1 MKNCIL
7 LVLVLISCS
16 FYGQNVIANGNFGT
30 GSLSPWGGYANQ
42 VLTDDITNSLC
53 GNDNN
58 GDSSTFQVFSV
69 TEGETY
75 DVAFDYRWVS
85 GSGTYNM
92 TVRVKDGTT
101 GGSNLGT
108 LVLNTT
114 PDTWYNGTFS
124 FTVPSGVTQARIIFY
139 KAAGNRPL
147 RIDNVYVAPTG
158 SLPMYIDPNTPINA
172 QPIGVAGNWDLDFSD
187 EFNDTSLNTSKWVKT
202 VSSSSRAPRAN
213 LGVDDWW
220 WKAENTFLNGTGDLV
235 IRGTKVDNNT
245 MYCGSVESK
254 NLYEPTYGY
263 LEARIQI
270 AETAKGNHTAF
281 WLQGHNQGNVDNSA
295 VDGAE
300 VDIVESAWLA
310 DNTKAVVH
318 FDGYGTYA
326 KNHTIPYNTPNL
338 HLGYH
343 TFGLYWTETSM
354 DIYYDGAK
362 VTSTNPSKPFPFTVD
377 SNGYPLVPQ
386 VPEWLWLSV
395 GASFADGD
403 FQSQPVGTLSDALV
417 DYVRVYKLASI
428 LGVKHVSIQKVFR
441 IYLNPAAQQVTIQSN
456 EPNYRLNIYDI
467 TGRLIMHSNQSTS
480 ATIDVSAF
488 TKGLY
493 VFNIISNQTVTT
505 HKILIN

>member
-1 MKNCIL
+1 MKKHIL
-7 LVLVLISCS
+7 LILVIMSCS
-16 FYGQNVIANGNFGT
+16 IYGQNIIVNGNFGT
-30 GSLSPWGGYANQ
+30 GSLSPWSGYANQ

-69 TEGETY
+69 TEGVTY

-92 TVRVKDGTT
+92 NVVVKDGAT
-101 GGSNLGT
+101 GGSNLGLLT
-108 LVLNTT
+108 LNTT
-114 PDTWYNGTFS
+114 PDFWHTGTFS
-124 FTVPSGVTQARIIFY
+124 FTVPTGVTQARIIFY

-147 RIDNVYVAPTG
+147 RMDNVYVAPQG
-158 SLPMYIDPNTPINA
+158 SISTFIDSNTPLNA
-172 QPIGVAGNWDLDFSD
+172 QPIGVAGDWDLDFSD
-187 EFNDTSLNTSKWVKT
+187 EFNDATLNTSKWVVS
-202 VSSSSRAPRAN
+202 VSSSSRGSRTN
-213 LGVDDWW
+213 LGVNDWW
-220 WKAENTFLNGTGDLV
+220 WKPENVFLNGTGDLV
-235 IRGTKVDNNT
+235 LRGTKVDNNT

-295 VDGAE
+295 ADGAE

-310 DNTKAVVH
+310 DYTKAVVH
-318 FDGYGTYA
+318 FDGYGTNA
-326 KNHTIPYNTPNL
+326 KNYTIQYNTPNI
-338 HLGYH
+338 HTGYH
-343 TFGLYWTETSM
+343 IFGLYWTSTSM

-362 VTSTNPSKPFPFTVD
+362 VVSTNSSKPFPFTVD

-403 FQSQPVGTLSDALV
+403 FQSQPVGNLSDALV
-417 DYVRVYKLASI
+417 DYVRVYKLSST
-428 LGVKHVSIQKVFR
+428 LGVKDVRVDNTFN
-441 IYLNPAAQQVTIQSN
+441 IYPNPAVNKVTIQSN
-456 EPNYRLNIYDI
+456 EPEYLLNIYD
-467 TGRLIMHSNQSTS
+467 TNGRLIMHSKKSTS
-480 ATIDVSAF
+480 TTIDVSNFA
-488 TKGLY
+488 KGLY
-493 VFNIISNQTVTT
+493 LFEIITNQTIST